1 MSEFDFRRRLRDR
14 EQLFGTLLTL
24 PATSLLEAVSNLG
37 FDWLFLDAEH
47 GAFTRSNLPLALKVI
62 GGAVPCLVR
71 IPELDDKWIRSALDA
86 GADGVIVPLVETEHD
101 AVRAVRHVDGR
112 GVLVVQAESANAILN
127 IESIAR
133 VDGIDAV
140 LIGPNDLSSSLG
152 ITRQFDHPRFLRAVE
167 TISRACDDAGVPKGI
182 FGSDSSVVLPYADRG
197 FTLLVAGV
205 DTALFADAARGLLE
219 RLRG

>member
-14 EQLFGTLLTL
+14 DLLLGTLLTL
-24 PATSLLEAVSNLG
+24 PATALLEAVAGLG

-47 GAFTRSNLPLALKVI
+47 GGFTRPNLPVALKLI

-86 GADGVIVPLVETEHD
+86 GADGVIVPLVDTEHD
-101 AVRAVRHVDGR
+101 AERAVRHVDGR
-112 GVLVVQAESANAILN
+112 GVLVIQAESANAILN

-133 VDGIDAV
+133 VGGIDAI
-140 LIGPNDLSSSLG
+140 LIGPNDLSASLG
-152 ITRQFDHPRFLRAVE
+152 IARQFDHPRFLRAVDA
-167 TISRACDDAGVPKGI
+167 ISRACDDAGVPKGI
-182 FGSDSSVVLPYADRG
+182 FGSDASRVLPYVESR
-197 FTLLVAGV
+197 FTPLVAGV
-205 DTALFADAARGLLE
+205 DTALFADAARGLLD